1 MKQSLFLCLLTIL
14 FSCTAQTDITPAI
27 KSDAPDLDFSKP
39 IWVNEFQYDG
49 VFTIEEFYKDTFR
62 AYYSFNGAEA
72 KTFSPVNDRAIIE
85 NGFWFS
91 PKISKFMGGLSYYS
105 GINGKL
111 SLNDVEIIP
120 SYTGGGSLPSPLVG
134 NNGIY
139 IGKLSENTSL
149 KYNADK
155 GFTWKVLSVNIPNDD
170 SWKRLNNLT
179 PDDKTSFVH
188 EKDGIKV
195 FPEVVKIEKQYVFN
209 SSDKELTIKF
219 EAIKNAD
226 VIYFQFDR
234 NGYYDIGPDD
244 LGIFESK
251 GFLKYVKGD
260 ANSITIK
267 RSEASLFLWNK
278 PEFTMTVLAVKYYT
292 STNSKRKFLCR
303 NIATS
308 QANITIK

>member
-1 MKQSLFLCLLTIL
+1 MKPTLFLCLITIL
-14 FSCTAQTDITPAI
+14 FSCTAQTDITPV

-39 IWVNEFQYDG
+39 VWVNEFQYDG
-49 VFTIEEFYKDTFR
+49 VFTIEEFYENTFR
-62 AYYSFNGAEA
+62 AYYTFNGAEA
-72 KTFSPVNDRAIIE
+72 KTFSPVNDKAVIE

-91 PKISKFMGGLSYYS
+91 PKISKFMGGSSYYS
-105 GINGKL
+105 GISGRL
-111 SLNDVEIIP
+111 SLNDVEIVP
-120 SYTGGGSLPSPLVG
+120 TYAGSNPPSPLVG

-179 PDDKTSFVH
+179 PDDKNSFIH
-188 EKDGIKV
+188 TKDGIKV
-195 FPEVVKIEKQYVFN
+195 FPQAVKIEKEYVFT

-219 EAIKNAD
+219 EPIKNAD

-234 NGYYDIGPDD
+234 SGYYAIGPDD

-278 PEFTMTVLAVKYYT
+278 PEFTMTVVAAKYYT
-292 STNSKRKFLCR
+292 TTNGKRKFLCR
-303 NIATS
+303 NVATS
-308 QANITIK
+308 QATITIK